1 MSQWGSHL
9 SYVPPP
15 PEPSVYDPNTMHPLQ
30 PHLTGLTDFGHGAG
44 DNTFVQ
50 NTPVA
55 PVPPETDNPLI
66 LLNTL
71 INEFRS
77 WRDEV
82 NGRMTQ
88 IENHMQAN
96 SFNMAHF
103 NGLHTDLQTI
113 FDQIQAIPA
122 VQRPQLTGTNRQP
135 PPPPVRVTPTS
146 QPPPV
151 RVTPPI
157 VPAVRVK
164 LAKPDKFDGKKDKST
179 TFKVAITQYL
189 RATYP
194 GTSDDDKIA
203 FIISYL
209 DGKAS
214 EWIEPHM
221 EHDILRQAV
230 PWLHDV
236 NLFWTEFEKRFGE
249 IDRAT
254 KALKKLKS
262 LKQKSSVQDYV
273 TEFQSLAAYV
283 NYDDLAL
290 RDMFYEGL
298 KDEIKMAMLS
308 QLFDVKDNSTTGQ
321 MVVDRALLIDQHL
334 EQFSG
339 RSIFEK
345 NTSSSKDRAPAP
357 TNNTREKLSSGDAV
371 YMIGTD
377 GRAVKGKIESIG
389 RNNRGQVVP
398 NVKWAGQNSTV
409 QVPFPALKKD
419 DRPMSGVTRAP
430 PPPPVLTKGKGPGP
444 MELDGEKRTG
454 GIICLRC
461 QGKGHMARDCP
472 SKPISGYEAKI
483 EEVKEPD
490 SDDESVKDGA

>member
-1 MSQWGSHL
+1 M
-9 SYVPPP
+9 
-15 PEPSVYDPNTMHPLQ
+15 PSTHS
-30 PHLTGLTDFGHGAG
+30 T
-44 DNTFVQ
+44 
-50 NTPVA
+50 
-55 PVPPETDNPLI
+55 
-66 LLNTL
+66 
-71 INEFRS
+71 
-77 WRDEV
+77 
-82 NGRMTQ
+82 
-88 IENHMQAN
+88 
-96 SFNMAHF
+96 
-103 NGLHTDLQTI
+103 
-113 FDQIQAIPA
+113 
-122 VQRPQLTGTNRQP
+122 
-135 PPPPVRVTPTS
+135 RVTQPTA
-146 QPPPV
+146 P
-151 RVTPPI
+151 T
-157 VPAVRVK
+157 VRVK

-194 GTSDDDKIA
+194 GISDDDKIA

-221 EHDILRQAV
+221 EHDVLRQA
-230 PWLHDV
+230 
-236 NLFWTEFEKRFGE
+236 
-249 IDRAT
+249 
-254 KALKKLKS
+254 
-262 LKQKSSVQDYV
+262 QKSSVQDYV

-308 QLFDVKDNSTTGQ
+308 QLFDVKDNATTGQ

-334 EQFSG
+334 EQFAG
-339 RSIFEK
+339 RSIFENK
-345 NTSSSKDRAPAP
+345 NSSASNNRATTTAP
-357 TNNTREKLSSGDAV
+357 TREKLSSGDAV

-389 RNNRGQVVP
+389 RNSRGQVVP
-398 NVKWAGQNSTV
+398 NVKWTSQSSTV

-419 DRPMSGVTRAP
+419 DRPTAGTSRVP
-430 PPPPVLTKGKGPGP
+430 PPPPGLAKGKGPGP
-444 MELDGEKRTG
+444 MELDGEKRMG
-454 GIICLRC
+454 GITCLRC

-490 SDDESVKDGA
+490 SDDESVKDDA

>member
-1 MSQWGSHL
+1 MSQWGLHL

-15 PEPSVYDPNTMHPLQ
+15 PESYVPDPPIMNPLQ
-30 PHLTGLTDFGHGAG
+30 PHLTGLTEFGHGAG

-55 PVPPETDNPLI
+55 PAPPETDNPLI

-77 WRDEV
+77 WRDEI

-113 FDQIQAIPA
+113 FNQIQAIPPT
-122 VQRPQLTGTNRQP
+122 QRPQLTGTNRQP
-135 PPPPVRVTPTS
+135 PPPPVASMPSTHSTQVTQPTA
-146 QPPPV
+146 P
-151 RVTPPI
+151 T
-157 VPAVRVK
+157 VRVK

-194 GTSDDDKIA
+194 GISDDDKIA

-221 EHDILRQAV
+221 EHDVLRQAV
-230 PWLHDV
+230 PWLHNV
-236 NLFWTEFEKRFGE
+236 NLFWAEFEKRFGE
-249 IDRAT
+249 IDQAT

-298 KDEIKMAMLS
+298 KDKIKMTMLS
-308 QLFDVKDNSTTGQ
+308 QLFDVKDNATTGQ

-334 EQFSG
+334 EQFAG
-339 RSIFEK
+339 RSIFENK
-345 NTSSSKDRAPAP
+345 NSSAPNNRATTTAP
-357 TNNTREKLSSGDAV
+357 TCEKLSSGDAV

-389 RNNRGQVVP
+389 RNSRGQVVP
-398 NVKWAGQNSTV
+398 NVKWTGQSSTV

-419 DRPMSGVTRAP
+419 DRPTAGTSRVP
-430 PPPPVLTKGKGPGP
+430 PPPPGLAKGKGPGP
-444 MELDGEKRTG
+444 MELDGEKRMG
-454 GIICLRC
+454 GITCLCC

-472 SKPISGYEAKI
+472 SKPISRYEAKI

-490 SDDESVKDGA
+490 SDDESVKDDA

>member
-15 PEPSVYDPNTMHPLQ
+15 PEFEPSAMHPLQ
-30 PHLTGLTDFGHGAG
+30 PHLTGLTEFGHGAG

-55 PVPPETDNPLI
+55 PIPPETDNPLI

-77 WRDEV
+77 WRDEI

-122 VQRPQLTGTNRQP
+122 APQPQLTGTNRQP
-135 PPPPVRVTPTS
+135 PPPPVRASSAS

-151 RVTPPI
+151 RITPPI
-157 VPAVRVK
+157 APTVRVK

-194 GTSDDDKIA
+194 GISDDDKIA

-221 EHDILRQAV
+221 EHDVLRQAV
-230 PWLHDV
+230 PWLHNV
-236 NLFWTEFEKRFGE
+236 NLFWAEFEKRFGE

-308 QLFDVKDNSTTGQ
+308 QLFDVKDSATTGQ

-334 EQFSG
+334 EQFAG
-339 RSIFEK
+339 RSIFENK
-345 NTSSSKDRAPAP
+345 NSSTSNNRANTTAQ
-357 TNNTREKLSSGDAV
+357 TREKLSSGDAV

-389 RNNRGQVVP
+389 RNSRGQVVP
-398 NVKWAGQNSTV
+398 NVKWTGQSSTV

-419 DRPMSGVTRAP
+419 DRPALGTSRAP
-430 PPPPVLTKGKGPGP
+430 PPPPALAKGKGPGP
-444 MELDGEKRTG
+444 MELDGEKRMG
-454 GIICLRC
+454 EL
-461 QGKGHMARDCP
+461 P
-472 SKPISGYEAKI
+472 VYV
-483 EEVKEPD
+483 VKERATWLAIAPP
-490 SDDESVKDGA
+490 SPSLGMRQRSRR

>member
-15 PEPSVYDPNTMHPLQ
+15 PESFVTEPPVMHPLQ
-30 PHLTGLTDFGHGAG
+30 PNLTGLTDFGHGAG

-55 PVPPETDNPLI
+55 PAPPETDNPLI

-77 WRDEV
+77 WRDEI

-113 FDQIQAIPA
+113 FDQIQAIPTA
-122 VQRPQLTGTNRQP
+122 QRPQLTGTNQQP
-135 PPPPVRVTPTS
+135 PPPPVASIP
-146 QPPPV
+146 QAQPV
-151 RVTPPI
+151 RVAPPT
-157 VPAVRVK
+157 A
-164 LAKPDKFDGKKDKST
+164 LTST

-194 GTSDDDKIA
+194 GISDDDKIA

-221 EHDILRQAV
+221 EHDVLRQAV
-230 PWLHDV
+230 PWLHNV
-236 NLFWTEFEKRFGE
+236 NLFWAEFEKRFGE

-308 QLFDVKDNSTTGQ
+308 QLFDVKENTTTGQ

-334 EQFSG
+334 EQFAG
-339 RSIFEK
+339 RSIFENK
-345 NTSSSKDRAPAP
+345 NSSTSNNRATTTAP
-357 TNNTREKLSSGDAV
+357 TRKKLSSGDAV

-377 GRAVKGKIESIG
+377 RRAVRGKIESIG
-389 RNNRGQVVP
+389 RNSRGQVVP
-398 NVKWAGQNSTV
+398 NVKWTGQTSTV

-419 DRPMSGVTRAP
+419 D
-430 PPPPVLTKGKGPGP
+430 
-444 MELDGEKRTG
+444 
-454 GIICLRC
+454 
-461 QGKGHMARDCP
+461 
-472 SKPISGYEAKI
+472 
-483 EEVKEPD
+483 
-490 SDDESVKDGA
+490 

>member
-1 MSQWGSHL
+1 
-9 SYVPPP
+9 
-15 PEPSVYDPNTMHPLQ
+15 
-30 PHLTGLTDFGHGAG
+30 
-44 DNTFVQ
+44 
-50 NTPVA
+50 
-55 PVPPETDNPLI
+55 
-66 LLNTL
+66 
-71 INEFRS
+71 
-77 WRDEV
+77 
-82 NGRMTQ
+82 
-88 IENHMQAN
+88 
-96 SFNMAHF
+96 MAHF

-113 FDQIQAIPA
+113 FDQIQAIPTA
-122 VQRPQLTGTNRQP
+122 QRPQLTGTNQQP
-135 PPPPVRVTPTS
+135 PPPPVASIPQTQPIRVG
-146 QPPPV
+146 QPAA
-151 RVTPPI
+151 
-157 VPAVRVK
+157 PAVCVK

-194 GTSDDDKIA
+194 GISDDDEIA
-203 FIISYL
+203 FVISYL

-214 EWIEPHM
+214 EWIEPHI
-221 EHDILRQAV
+221 EHDVLWQAV
-230 PWLHDV
+230 PWLHNV
-236 NLFWTEFEKRFGE
+236 NLFWAEFEKRFGE

-254 KALKKLKS
+254 KAFKKLKS
-262 LKQKSSVQDYV
+262 LKQKLSVQDYV

-308 QLFDVKDNSTTGQ
+308 QLFDVKDNATTGQ

-334 EQFSG
+334 EQFAG
-339 RSIFEK
+339 RSIFENK
-345 NTSSSKDRAPAP
+345 NSSASNNCATTTAP
-357 TNNTREKLSSGDAV
+357 TREKLSSGDAV

-389 RNNRGQVVP
+389 CNSRGQVVP
-398 NVKWAGQNSTV
+398 NVKWTSQSSTV

-419 DRPMSGVTRAP
+419 DRPTAGTSRVP
-430 PPPPVLTKGKGPGP
+430 PPPPGLAKGKGPGP

-454 GIICLRC
+454 GITCLRC

-490 SDDESVKDGA
+490 LDDESVKDDA

>member
-15 PEPSVYDPNTMHPLQ
+15 DPNVMHPLQ

-55 PVPPETDNPLI
+55 PAPPETDNPLI

-77 WRDEV
+77 WRDEI
-82 NGRMTQ
+82 NGRMNQ
-88 IENHMQAN
+88 IKNHMQAN

-135 PPPPVRVTPTS
+135 PPPPVGAPVTS
-146 QPPPV
+146 QAPPV
-151 RVTPPI
+151 RVTPP
-157 VPAVRVK
+157 VAPTVRVK

-189 RATYP
+189 RAIYP
-194 GTSDDDKIA
+194 GILDDDKIA

-221 EHDILRQAV
+221 EHDVLRQAV
-230 PWLHDV
+230 PWLHNV
-236 NLFWTEFEKRFGE
+236 TLFWAEFKKRFGE

-262 LKQKSSVQDYV
+262 LKQKATVQDYV

-308 QLFDVKDNSTTGQ
+308 QLFDVKDDATTGQ

-339 RSIFEK
+339 RSIFETK
-345 NTSSSKDRAPAP
+345 NTSSSKDRNPGP
-357 TNNTREKLSSGDAV
+357 TNPNREKLATGDAV

-377 GRAVKGKIESIG
+377 GRAVKGRIESIG

-419 DRPMSGVTRAP
+419 DRPTSGVARAP
-430 PPPPVLTKGKGPGP
+430 PPPPALAKGKGPGP
-444 MELDGEKRTG
+444 MELDGKKRTG
-454 GIICLRC
+454 GITCLRC

-472 SKPISGYEAKI
+472 SKPISRYEAKI

-490 SDDESVKDGA
+490 SDDESVKGDA

>member
-15 PEPSVYDPNTMHPLQ
+15 PESSVPDPPIMNPLQ
-30 PHLTGLTDFGHGAG
+30 PHLTGLTEFGHGVG

-55 PVPPETDNPLI
+55 PAPPETNNPLI

-71 INEFRS
+71 INKFRS
-77 WRDEV
+77 WRDEI

-113 FDQIQAIPA
+113 FDQIQAIPST
-122 VQRPQLTGTNRQP
+122 QRPQLTGTNRQP
-135 PPPPVRVTPTS
+135 PPPPVASIPLAHSIRVAQPTA
-146 QPPPV
+146 PTV
-151 RVTPPI
+151 RVE
-157 VPAVRVK
+157 

-194 GTSDDDKIA
+194 GISDNGKIA
-203 FIISYL
+203 FIILYL

-221 EHDILRQAV
+221 EHDVLRQA
-230 PWLHDV
+230 
-236 NLFWTEFEKRFGE
+236 
-249 IDRAT
+249 
-254 KALKKLKS
+254 
-262 LKQKSSVQDYV
+262 KSSVQDYV

-283 NYDDLAL
+283 NYDNLAL

-298 KDEIKMAMLS
+298 KGEIKMAMLS
-308 QLFDVKDNSTTGQ
+308 QLFDVKDNTTTGQ

-334 EQFSG
+334 EQFAG
-339 RSIFEK
+339 RSIFENK
-345 NTSSSKDRAPAP
+345 NSSSNNCTATAFPA
-357 TNNTREKLSSGDAV
+357 REKLSSGDAV
-371 YMIGTD
+371 YMISTD
-377 GRAVKGKIESIG
+377 GRAVEGKIESIG
-389 RNNRGQVVP
+389 QNSRGQMVP
-398 NVKWAGQNSTV
+398 NFKWTGQNTMV

-419 DRPMSGVTRAP
+419 DRPTLGTSRAP
-430 PPPPVLTKGKGPGP
+430 PPPPVLAKGKGPGP
-444 MELDGEKRTG
+444 MELDESALANFSATADSIMLINGLIDSHASGVSSHR
-454 GIICLRC
+454 RS
-461 QGKGHMARDCP
+461 ARSPDSSP
-472 SKPISGYEAKI
+472 SSRPKI
-483 EEVKEPD
+483 ELI
-490 SDDESVKDGA
+490 

>member
-15 PEPSVYDPNTMHPLQ
+15 PESFVTEPPAMHPLQ
-30 PHLTGLTDFGHGAG
+30 PHLTGLTDFGQGAG

-55 PVPPETDNPLI
+55 PAPPETDNPLI

-77 WRDEV
+77 WRDEI

-113 FDQIQAIPA
+113 FDQIQAIPT

-135 PPPPVRVTPTS
+135 PPPPVASIP
-146 QPPPV
+146 QAQPV
-151 RVTPPI
+151 RVAPPTA
-157 VPAVRVK
+157 PTVRVK

-194 GTSDDDKIA
+194 GISDDDKIA

-214 EWIEPHM
+214 EWIKPHM
-221 EHDILRQAV
+221 EHDVLRQAV
-230 PWLHDV
+230 LSNTLQATSQSQSLQETGAFDVLLARRAEDYTPKTKRLDTLHRAVIDASTLDYIYEQPQEAATHQARIRRQRRRIQNRKLHNV
-236 NLFWTEFEKRFGE
+236 NLFWAEFEKRFGE

-308 QLFDVKDNSTTGQ
+308 QLFDVKENTTTGQ

-334 EQFSG
+334 EQF
-339 RSIFEK
+339 
-345 NTSSSKDRAPAP
+345 
-357 TNNTREKLSSGDAV
+357 
-371 YMIGTD
+371 
-377 GRAVKGKIESIG
+377 
-389 RNNRGQVVP
+389 
-398 NVKWAGQNSTV
+398 AG
-409 QVPFPALKKD
+409 
-419 DRPMSGVTRAP
+419 
-430 PPPPVLTKGKGPGP
+430 
-444 MELDGEKRTG
+444 
-454 GIICLRC
+454 
-461 QGKGHMARDCP
+461 
-472 SKPISGYEAKI
+472 
-483 EEVKEPD
+483 
-490 SDDESVKDGA
+490 

>member
-15 PEPSVYDPNTMHPLQ
+15 PESEPPIMHPLQ
-30 PHLTGLTDFGHGAG
+30 SHLTGLTEFGHGAG

-55 PVPPETDNPLI
+55 PIPPETDNPLI

-71 INEFRS
+71 INERTLLI
-77 WRDEV
+77 WL
-82 NGRMTQ
+82 
-88 IENHMQAN
+88 I
-96 SFNMAHF
+96 
-103 NGLHTDLQTI
+103 LTDYTRTYKLFLIKSRQS
-113 FDQIQAIPA
+113 QPPA
-122 VQRPQLTGTNRQP
+122 QRPQLTGTNRQP
-135 PPPPVRVTPTS
+135 PPPPVTSIPQPIRVTQPAAPT
-146 QPPPV
+146 
-151 RVTPPI
+151 I
-157 VPAVRVK
+157 RVK

-194 GTSDDDKIA
+194 GISDEDKIA

-214 EWIEPHM
+214 DWIEPHM
-221 EHDILRQAV
+221 EHDVLRQAV
-230 PWLHDV
+230 PWLHNV

-308 QLFDVKDNSTTGQ
+308 QLFDVKDNATTGQ

-334 EQFSG
+334 EQFAG
-339 RSIFEK
+339 RSIFK
-345 NTSSSKDRAPAP
+345 NKNPSTS
-357 TNNTREKLSSGDAV
+357 NNRTTTTAQTREKLSSGDAV

-389 RNNRGQVVP
+389 RNSRGQVVP
-398 NVKWAGQNSTV
+398 NVKWTGQSSTV

-419 DRPMSGVTRAP
+419 DRPTSGTSRVP
-430 PPPPVLTKGKGPGP
+430 PPPPALAKGKGPGP

-454 GIICLRC
+454 GITCLRC

-490 SDDESVKDGA
+490 SDDESVKDDA

>member
-15 PEPSVYDPNTMHPLQ
+15 PESEPPIMHPLQ
-30 PHLTGLTDFGHGAG
+30 SHLTGLTEFGHGAG

-55 PVPPETDNPLI
+55 PIPPETDNPLI

-77 WRDEV
+77 WRDEI
-82 NGRMTQ
+82 NGRMAQ
-88 IENHMQAN
+88 IENHMQTN

-113 FDQIQAIPA
+113 FDQIQAIPTA
-122 VQRPQLTGTNRQP
+122 QRPQLTGTNRQP
-135 PPPPVRVTPTS
+135 PPPPVTSIPQPIRVTQPAAPT
-146 QPPPV
+146 
-151 RVTPPI
+151 I
-157 VPAVRVK
+157 RVK

-194 GTSDDDKIA
+194 GILDEDKIA

-214 EWIEPHM
+214 DWIEPHM
-221 EHDILRQAV
+221 EHDVLRQA
-230 PWLHDV
+230 
-236 NLFWTEFEKRFGE
+236 
-249 IDRAT
+249 
-254 KALKKLKS
+254 
-262 LKQKSSVQDYV
+262 QKSSVQDYV

-308 QLFDVKDNSTTGQ
+308 QLFNVKDNATTGQ

-334 EQFSG
+334 EQFAG
-339 RSIFEK
+339 RSIFENK
-345 NTSSSKDRAPAP
+345 NPSTS
-357 TNNTREKLSSGDAV
+357 NNRTTTTAQTREKLSSGDAV

-389 RNNRGQVVP
+389 RNSRGQVVP
-398 NVKWAGQNSTV
+398 NVKWTGQSSTV

-419 DRPMSGVTRAP
+419 DRPTSGTSRVP
-430 PPPPVLTKGKGPGP
+430 PPPPALAKGKGPGP

-454 GIICLRC
+454 GITCLRC

-490 SDDESVKDGA
+490 SDDESVKDDA

>member
-15 PEPSVYDPNTMHPLQ
+15 PESSVHDPPVMHPLQ
-30 PHLTGLTDFGHGAG
+30 PHLTGLTEFGHGAG

-55 PVPPETDNPLI
+55 PAPPETDNPLI

-71 INEFRS
+71 INEFWS
-77 WRDEV
+77 WRDEI
-82 NGRMTQ
+82 NGRIIQ

-96 SFNMAHF
+96 SLNMAHF

-113 FDQIQAIPA
+113 FDQIQAIPTA
-122 VQRPQLTGTNRQP
+122 QRPQLTGTNRQP
-135 PPPPVRVTPTS
+135 PPPPVASVPPT
-146 QPPPV
+146 QPIRATQPV
-151 RVTPPI
+151 APS
-157 VPAVRVK
+157 VRVK
-164 LAKPDKFDGKKDKST
+164 LAKPNKFDGKKDKST

-194 GTSDDDKIA
+194 GILDDDKVA
-203 FIISYL
+203 FIILYL

-230 PWLHDV
+230 PWLHNV
-236 NLFWTEFEKRFGE
+236 NLFWAEFEKRFGE

-290 RDMFYEGL
+290 CDMFYEGL

-308 QLFDVKDNSTTGQ
+308 QLFNVKDSATTGQ

-334 EQFSG
+334 EQFAG
-339 RSIFEK
+339 RSIFEQQK
-345 NTSSSKDRAPAP
+345 LVFKQQPHYRRRPSS
-357 TNNTREKLSSGDAV
+357 
-371 YMIGTD
+371 
-377 GRAVKGKIESIG
+377 
-389 RNNRGQVVP
+389 
-398 NVKWAGQNSTV
+398 
-409 QVPFPALKKD
+409 
-419 DRPMSGVTRAP
+419 
-430 PPPPVLTKGKGPGP
+430 
-444 MELDGEKRTG
+444 
-454 GIICLRC
+454 
-461 QGKGHMARDCP
+461 
-472 SKPISGYEAKI
+472 
-483 EEVKEPD
+483 
-490 SDDESVKDGA
+490 